1 MYDHPDRQADGVGQ
15 YVPFAAL
22 DHLLGRITA
31 RTAGLGGFDRL
42 AVNHPGGRTCLAA
55 GGFAHLH
62 KQHMVDGLPNAA
74 VPPGVEIPLH
84 RCVWRELLGQQAP
97 LAAGLRDVEDGIDHL
112 AHAGLAR
119 PPARRRWREMRLD
132 QRPLFIGGI
141 ACIAQPV
148 ALILGARD
156 FSPGHDVTPRCL
168 RKHER
173 IEAAEIT
180 QQFFWPKRANLVTS
194 AQPIGMA

>member
-1 MYDHPDRQADGVGQ
+1 M
-15 YVPFAAL
+15 
-22 DHLLGRITA
+22 RITPWTT
-31 RTAGLGGFDRL
+31 RLGGFDRL
-42 AVNHPGGRTCLAA
+42 AVNHPGGRACLAA
-55 GGFAHLH
+55 GGLTHLH
-62 KQHMVDGLPNAA
+62 KQHMVDRLPNAA
-74 VPPGVEIPLH
+74 VAPGVEIPLH

-97 LAAGLRDVEDGIDHL
+97 LAAGLRDVKDGIDHL

-119 PPARRRWREMRLD
+119 PPARRRRREVRRD

-141 ACIAQPV
+141 ACIAQPI

-156 FSPGHDVTPRCL
+156 FSPGHEMTPRCL

-180 QQFFWPKRANLVTS
+180 QLFFCLTRVNQAAS
-194 AQPIGMA
+194 GQRIEMAQQIILSSFRVSL